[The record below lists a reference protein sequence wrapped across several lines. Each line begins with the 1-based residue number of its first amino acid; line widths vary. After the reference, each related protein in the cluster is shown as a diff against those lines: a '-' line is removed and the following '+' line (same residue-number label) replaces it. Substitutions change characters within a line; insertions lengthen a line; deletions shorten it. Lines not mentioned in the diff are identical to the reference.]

1 MERLV
6 RILATTAAYFAS
18 LVAIAVTTF
27 FVVIFLAGPH
37 AGLLPS
43 WLEAADLGIGW
54 LVVVV
59 LPLML
64 ATKVWRRLGKS
75 IPGKLET

>member
-27 FVVIFLAGPH
+27 FVVIFLAGLTPAFCH
-37 AGLLPS
+37 HGLRQQS
-43 WLEAADLGIGW
+43 
-54 LVVVV
+54 
-59 LPLML
+59 
-64 ATKVWRRLGKS
+64 
-75 IPGKLET
+75 